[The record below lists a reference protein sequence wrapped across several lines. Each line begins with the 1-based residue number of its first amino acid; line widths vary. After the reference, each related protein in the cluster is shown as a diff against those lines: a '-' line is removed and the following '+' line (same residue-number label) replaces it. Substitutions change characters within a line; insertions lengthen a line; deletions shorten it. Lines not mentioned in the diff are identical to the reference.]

1 MQARPKR
8 LPWEDDFPPVLI
20 HAQKSEITTHPWFA
34 AARSGDVDGAALLVA
49 DTLSGPV
56 ADQLALLGTGAPP
69 LLAAVH
75 ARKLDGLNV
84 LPAVLAQA
92 LHLLLGWELDL
103 ELVQANIVDHAGAI
117 GFPHL
122 ARQAVFDGKVQA
134 GRSYVLVD
142 DFVVQGGTLANLRGH
157 ILHHGGQVLAATVL
171 TGNPSAAQ
179 LAPARTLIDDM
190 GGKHGSIEQ
199 WWSETFGYG
208 FDCLTAAEA
217 GFLATNSDSAYVR
230 DRLEAAA
237 RA

>member
-1 MQARPKR
+1 MQTKPVRM
-8 LPWEDDFPPVLI
+8 PWEVGFPPVLI

-49 DTLSGPV
+49 DTFSGPV
-56 ADQLALLGTGAPP
+56 ADQLARLAQGEAP

-75 ARKLDGLNV
+75 ARKLDGVNV

-103 ELVQANIVDHAGAI
+103 ELVQANIVDHTGSV

-122 ARQAVFDGKVQA
+122 AHQAVFDGKVQA

-157 ILHHGGQVLAATVL
+157 ILHQGGRVLAATVL

-179 LAPARTLIDDM
+179 LAPGRALIDEL

-199 WWSETFGYG
+199 WWKDSFGYG